1 VERNDAQ
8 YRTWLELVGEI
19 LQRPPGLETR
29 YEEQLLE
36 LFTESFYGACS
47 TRNHV
52 SHAWDSRILKCWPP
66 KYIPDEPPGDYDNS
80 QQPLLRW
87 YAYTGQRDPQSIGRV
102 PDSIASISIKQ
113 AWDDMAR
120 PWNVNHQ
127 LAIPLLFGGS
137 HQDSYLVQ
145 RPDDF
150 TEQEFDLASLLQ
162 PVLTGLALHLRIV
175 SSNDNVSTHGSMC
188 GLTLREMAILSLL
201 SKGLTAESLARQLGI
216 SPRTAGK
223 HLEHIYRKLDVGD
236 RLMAVQRA
244 YELGLLAPPNGVVD
258 GKDTNLLQSAGPG
271 AGLPAAADN
280 PLGSARKR
288 SLLQQPSQPRPPS

>member
-1 VERNDAQ
+1 MLPALPRETISCVANVRGGYNARVERNDAQ

-19 LQRPPGLETR
+19 LQLPSGPSLR
-29 YEEQLLE
+29 YEEQLLK
-36 LFTESFYGACS
+36 LFTESFDGACS

-52 SHAWDSRILKCWPP
+52 MHDWDNRIIDCWPP
-66 KYIPDEPPGDYDNS
+66 RFIPDEPPGDFDYRH
-80 QQPLLRW
+80 QPLLRW
-87 YAYTGQRDPQSIGRV
+87 YAATGQRDPQSIGRV
-102 PDSIASISIKQ
+102 PDALASNSIKG
-113 AWDDMAR
+113 AWHEMAR

-127 LAIPLLFGGS
+127 LSIPLQLGGNDL
-137 HQDSYLVQ
+137 HSYLVQ

-162 PVLTGLALHLRIV
+162 PVLTGLAAHLRIV

-244 YELGLLAPPNGVVD
+244 YELDLLAPPHGLVN
-258 GKDTNLLQSAGPG
+258 GKDTSYL
-271 AGLPAAADN
+271 
-280 PLGSARKR
+280 
-288 SLLQQPSQPRPPS
+288 